1 MARTKKKE
9 TKVKI
14 TYPKVKREPGYFQV
28 LIKKDDK
35 VIKTYKKLSKL
46 EFLRLYFNSIDSN
59 IEKHPEY
66 KAEDFIKSYT
76 LIWNNYQIFSDY
88 IDSYGHRWHNSGL
101 SDKAK
106 IEFINNIQLL
116 FFGCL
121 HFQIQ
126 VF

>member
-1 MARTKKKE
+1 MFTGGY
-9 TKVKI
+9 VGVDIFLVISGYLI
-14 TYPKVKREPGYFQV
+14 TSGIFY
-28 LIKKDDK
+28 
-35 VIKTYKKLSKL
+35 KLSKL

-106 IEFINNIQLL
+106 IEFINNKLNETSKK
-116 FFGCL
+116 
-121 HFQIQ
+121 
-126 VF
+126 

>member
-28 LIKKDDK
+28 LIKKNDK

-76 LIWNNYQIFSDY
+76 LIWNNYQIISDY

-106 IEFINNIQLL
+106 IEFIKNKLNETSKK
-116 FFGCL
+116 
-121 HFQIQ
+121 
-126 VF
+126 

>member
-35 VIKTYKKLSKL
+35 VIKTYKKLYKL

-106 IEFINNIQLL
+106 IEFINNKLNETSKK
-116 FFGCL
+116 
-121 HFQIQ
+121 
-126 VF
+126 